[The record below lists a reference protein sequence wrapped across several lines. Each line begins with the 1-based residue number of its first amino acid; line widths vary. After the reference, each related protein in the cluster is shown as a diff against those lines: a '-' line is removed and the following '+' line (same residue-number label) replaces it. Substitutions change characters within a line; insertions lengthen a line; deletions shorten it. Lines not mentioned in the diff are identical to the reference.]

1 MKDLHEPDDLIGV
14 MIAIA
19 LVAVAA
25 LHIAI
30 TYLEG
35 MNK

>member
-1 MKDLHEPDDLIGV
+1 MKDLHDPDDFIGV

-25 LHIAI
+25 LYLAI